1 MENHLNFACIL
12 RAVLCPFAELGCMSS
27 LCHNEVEKHLDE
39 CIQSHL
45 LLSLNRITEQQK
57 VIVAIHQKTRDYDKE
72 ILSNKNTLVT
82 LGAAVTAATAMIESV
97 DKKHQK
103 IINDIVINIKKNDAK
118 SSKEV
123 NLAIGEFRTEN
134 SKLRSELNTVKSEQ
148 TKVNGGLLLITKDV
162 AEMKKVLP
170 KPPPR

>member
-1 MENHLNFACIL
+1 MENHLNYACIL

-82 LGAAVTAATAMIESV
+82 LGAAVTAATVMIESV
-97 DKKHQK
+97 DKKYQK
-103 IINDIVINIKKNDAK
+103 LINEAVKKNDAK

-148 TKVNGGLLLITKDV
+148 TKVNGGLLLISKDV
-162 AEMKKVLP
+162 AEMKRVLP